1 MMIYMEMMDQLNFGF
16 ATPSDFRRLRAG
28 GLTVAEIARQFKVSE
43 RTVRAASKHADGR
56 VCIHP
61 SVSVDELIARKQKYE
76 YLGHDVTPS
85 YIIRAMGAGQPPA
98 RTADDVRAT
107 QRRQF
112 IDRERKRGLPEEW
125 ILPRADRLF
134 Y

>member
-1 MMIYMEMMDQLNFGF
+1 MDQLNFGF
-16 ATPSDFRRLRAG
+16 ATPEDFRRLRAG
-28 GLTVAEIARQFKVSE
+28 GLTVAEIARQFNIAE
-43 RTVRAASKHADGR
+43 ATVRAASKRTAGQVHVR
-56 VCIHP
+56 P
-61 SVSVDELIARKQKYE
+61 SVSVDELIARKQKFR
-76 YLGHDVTPS
+76 YLGRDVTPS

-112 IDRERKRGLPEEW
+112 IDRERKRGLPEKW

-134 Y
+134 S